1 MVPGRVGS
9 YFWHNWETPWKKPN
23 KQSIAIYVYIYLC
36 ITEPQNKRCKRKLI
50 LNACILWDAFR
61 FQSLCKVKIDTAP
74 PLEIYQSTNPAGHCY
89 WEGDA
94 PTAYY
99 WANCNTFLVLNVNEK
114 DSWEIPLRKPPFWSD
129 LGWGCY
135 YLLRYHQIA
144 PESRERPYR
153 RFHLPNIFTAF
164 AVSFRE
170 CNIKTQTVRYW
181 REIPQIDHAFAL
193 FDPPKLG
200 NPMIPVI

>member
-1 MVPGRVGS
+1 MLIVNHHPLITINHSLVVVWCREGLVHISGTIEKR
-9 YFWHNWETPWKKPN
+9 HKKNKKN
-23 KQSIAIYVYIYLC
+23 KQAKYSHLCLYIYLC

-135 YLLRYHQIA
+135 YLLR
-144 PESRERPYR
+144 
-153 RFHLPNIFTAF
+153 
-164 AVSFRE
+164 
-170 CNIKTQTVRYW
+170 
-181 REIPQIDHAFAL
+181 
-193 FDPPKLG
+193 
-200 NPMIPVI
+200 